1 MGGQGTKDTVRL
13 LKPLVFI
20 AILACISIAAFLLI
34 YQYWMSSLSERVEA
48 QHRHDLV
55 QIVTIAHNAVKPIVT
70 RVRSGEL
77 TAPEGLRRIRELVR
91 TMTYKDEYG
100 NNYIFMSAYD
110 GTMLVQPYEP
120 DKEMTDQW
128 DLKDAYGVYIIR
140 ELVGAARANPE
151 GSFVKYHYHLPGVHR
166 TQEKLA
172 YVVGIPELSCYIGTG
187 MYMQRAVLE
196 QRATLKKIQ
205 YGSIGLLLAILIP
218 VSVSAVFIVNRN
230 RLLMAQIGMRQKV
243 EEELKKSEE
252 RWQFALEGAG
262 DGLWDWN
269 PQTNKVFF
277 SKQWKAM
284 LGFEEGEIGDTLDEW
299 DRLLHPDDRKH
310 VYAEIGKHFDGS
322 SPVYFSEYRIRCK
335 DGAYKWILD
344 RGKIMSTTQD
354 NKPLRIIGTHTDIT
368 EHKRLEG
375 LLRTEKET
383 LLSILHS
390 SPYGIFLIDSDGTIL
405 LVNPEAYNITG
416 YTQEDMPT
424 GSVLFDKL
432 YPDPAYRKNVIRT
445 WKEDVSRKNLFRVFN
460 IRSKEGT
467 VKEVEFRTFLLPDGK
482 AVTMFLDISERKRA
496 EEEKKSLESQLLQAQ
511 KMEAVGTL
519 AGGIAHDF
527 NNILTALI
535 GYGNLLQLKIDRD
548 DPLRAY
554 VDQILVSSDKAANLV
569 QGLLAFSRKQS
580 IELKPQKIDDIVRG
594 MEKLLKRLLTE
605 DIELRIDLRAGD
617 TRIMANV
624 GQMDQVLLNLTTNA
638 RDAMPRGGILAID
651 TREVEIGDSFFRGLQ
666 ERAPGRYVLI
676 SVSDNGQGMAEAI
689 HEKIFDP
696 FFTTKEVGKGTG
708 LGLSIVYGI
717 VRQHNGYIE
726 VESGPGRGTAFRI
739 YLPVVNKEIEET
751 RPVPFTVQ
759 KGTET
764 VLVAEDNREVR
775 DLIREILKMSG
786 YSVIEAID
794 GEDALQK
801 FMEKRNEVSLVVL
814 DVVMPKKNGKEV
826 LEEMRKVDPNI
837 RALFTSGYTGD
848 VVLDKGVRDEE
859 VDFLSKPLVPNELL
873 RKVREMLDR
882 G

>member
-1 MGGQGTKDTVRL
+1 MGGRGTKDTVRL
-13 LKPLVFI
+13 VKPLFFI
-20 AILACISIAAFLLI
+20 AVLACISVAAFLLI

-48 QHRHDLV
+48 QHRQDLV
-55 QIVTIAHNAVKPIVT
+55 QIVTIAHNAVKPIVA

-77 TAPEGLRRIRELVR
+77 AATEGLRRIRELVR

-100 NNYIFMSAYD
+100 NNYVFMSAYD

-128 DLKDAYGVYIIR
+128 DLRDAYGVYIIR
-140 ELVGAARANPE
+140 ELVGAARANPS

-196 QRATLKKIQ
+196 QKAILKKVQ
-205 YGSIGLLLAILIP
+205 YGSIALLLAILIP

-230 RLLMAQIGMRQKV
+230 RLLMAQIRMRQNV
-243 EEELKKSEE
+243 EKELKRSEE

-269 PQTNKVFF
+269 PQTNEVFF
-277 SKQWKAM
+277 SRQWKAM
-284 LGFEEGEIGDTLDEW
+284 LGFEEGEIGDTLDDW
-299 DRLLHPDDRKH
+299 DLLLHPDDREY
-310 VYAEIGKHFDGS
+310 VYAQIAMHFEGRSPIYS
-322 SPVYFSEYRIRCK
+322 SEHRLRCK
-335 DGAYKWILD
+335 DGTYKWILD

-354 NKPLRIIGTHTDIT
+354 GKPLRVIGTHTDIT
-368 EHKRLEG
+368 EHKRMEEM
-375 LLRTEKET
+375 LRTEKET
-383 LLSILHS
+383 FLSTLHS
-390 SPYGIFLIDSDGTIL
+390 SPYGIFLIDQDGTIL
-405 LVNPEAYNITG
+405 LVNPEAHNITG
-416 YTQEDMPT
+416 YTREDMPT

-432 YPDPAYRKNVIRT
+432 YPDLEYRRNVIRT
-445 WKEDVSRKNLFRVFN
+445 WKEDISRKGLFRTFT
-460 IRSKEGT
+460 IQSKDGT
-467 VKEVEFRTFLLPDGK
+467 FKEVEFRTFLLPDGK
-482 AVTMFLDISERKRA
+482 AVTMFLDISERRRA

-617 TRIMANV
+617 TRIMANA
-624 GQMDQVLLNLTTNA
+624 GQMDQVLLNLATNA
-638 RDAMPRGGILAID
+638 RDAMPRGGLLAIS
-651 TREVEIGDSFFRGLQ
+651 TREVGTDDPFFAGPQ
-666 ERAPGRYVLI
+666 DNVSGRYVLI
-676 SVSDNGQGMAEAI
+676 SVSDNGHGMTEAI
-689 HEKIFDP
+689 HKKIFDP

-717 VRQHNGYIE
+717 VRQHNGYVE
-726 VESGPGRGTAFRI
+726 VDSEPEKETVFNI
-739 YLPVVNKEIEET
+739 YLPVVDESMEEAAKPARLT
-751 RPVPFTVQ
+751 MQ

-764 VLVAEDNREVR
+764 VLIAEDNREVL
-775 DLIREILKMSG
+775 DLAREILTISG
-786 YSVIEAID
+786 YRVIEATD
-794 GEDALQK
+794 GEDALQM
-801 FMEKRNEVSLVVL
+801 FMKYKDSISLVIL

-826 LEEMRKVDPNI
+826 FEEIRKVKPEI
-837 RALFTSGYTGD
+837 KTLFTSGYTGD
-848 VVLDKGVRDEE
+848 IVLDKGIHDEE
-859 VDFLSKPLVPNELL
+859 VDFLSKPLMPNDLL

-882 G
+882 